1 VSNFIL
7 PRSYFPHLTGRVIDC
22 ICVFADVSTKA
33 YGAFIYLRSN
43 NDISFESHV
52 APIKTLTLPR
62 FELMAA
68 VTATKV
74 AKFVQISLSPVDQPI
89 AVHLWTDSQ
98 IVLHWLQNGT
108 HSQSFIH
115 QRINETLQHFPATD
129 WSFTSSEDNPA
140 DLLT

>member
-1 VSNFIL
+1 MSKS
-7 PRSYFPHLTGRVIDC
+7 R
-22 ICVFADVSTKA
+22 
-33 YGAFIYLRSN
+33 
-43 NDISFESHV
+43 V
-52 APIKTLTLPR
+52 APIKALTLPR

-74 AKFVQISLSPVDQPI
+74 ANFVQASLSPIDQPI

-98 IVLHWLQNGT
+98 IVLHWLQNGA

-115 QRINETLQHFPATD
+115 QSINDILQHFPATD
-129 WSFTSSEDNPA
+129 WSFTPSQDNPA